1 MLKITKIW
9 ICSHHVIGRII
20 YEESGLNNMYFI
32 STKYQLIIVDIT
44 DEVIVSESFT
54 VSKKEEG
61 TNLVKLLNPPQ
72 YVLVAVMEISPT
84 QKMLWVEDY
93 AVGSSDILLD
103 DLFDYIYDSINYYNE
118 AFQKKWS

>member
-1 MLKITKIW
+1 M
-9 ICSHHVIGRII
+9 
-20 YEESGLNNMYFI
+20 
-32 STKYQLIIVDIT
+32 DIT

-61 TNLVKLLNPPQ
+61 TKLVKLLNPAQ

-103 DLFDYIYDSINYYNE
+103 DLFDCIYDSINYYNE
-118 AFQKKWS
+118 KFQNKWR